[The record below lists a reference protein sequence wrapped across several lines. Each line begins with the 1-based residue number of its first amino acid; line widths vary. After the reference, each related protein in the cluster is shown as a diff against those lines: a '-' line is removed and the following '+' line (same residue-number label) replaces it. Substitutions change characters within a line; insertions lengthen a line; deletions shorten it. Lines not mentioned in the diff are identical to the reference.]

1 MNLRIFLGVSAVV
14 LAVFG
19 CGGGDGQGAGGSGG
33 VPGGTGGQT
42 YTEPG
47 SPVTPVESEA
57 AKQERMALSGALSE
71 AHGLT
76 AEGLLGKYAV
86 PFEAAPSYELSA
98 VAGLSLIQDS
108 SLKLTD
114 AELSALGQRGF
125 VVSDRWRSPTF
136 VLGYATIY
144 LNDLPVYVSADSI
157 LFAIHRSYDKI
168 LAAVEGGILMPDLAA
183 LLDGMRGRLA
193 GGAAGGFPANVQADA
208 DLYLAVAAGLLSGT
222 EVAPVAGANAAAVH
236 ELFQKATQASGW
248 QNVELF
254 GVARD
259 EDFSQYK
266 PRGHYG
272 NSAELG
278 RYFRSMM
285 WLGRT
290 DLRLLETQEDGSQ
303 VFRRRQLEAAFALH
317 ALIDAELRPHF
328 DRIDR
333 TVTAFVGEHDY
344 MRLDELE
351 ALLSDLGIDSPAGL
365 AALPDATIVQAI
377 LDGGYGTQ
385 RISSHIM
392 INGLGQGTLPLS
404 ASFAL
409 LGQRYVIDSH
419 VFSNVVYDR
428 AGGGSV
434 NRMLPNPLD
443 VGFAAL
449 ANDQAAALLAPELKQ
464 FSYAPDLASMR
475 VLADAHPAAF
485 WQGNLYN
492 QWLGALRELSPSAEA
507 LENSS
512 SGLPPVARSE
522 AWGRRLLGT
531 QLASWAE
538 LRHDTILYA
547 KQSYTGGNSCDFPD
561 AYVDPYP
568 HFYERVGAYAAFGK
582 ELAVEL
588 AAAPSTTP
596 NLAATITSHFEV
608 LGDVALR
615 LQQMAEHELTGA
627 AFTPEMLS
635 FINQAVV
642 VQDIC
647 GSSTLSEP
655 GWYGKLFF
663 DRSAS
668 TEYDPTIADVHTQP
682 TDEAGNPVGKVLHV
696 GTGFARLMVVVTEG
710 CSGPRA
716 YAGLASS
723 YFEHVTE
730 NFERLNDQEWTP
742 MASQAASPPWLAEI
756 VAH

>member
-1 MNLRIFLGVSAVV
+1 MNLRIFLGVSAFVF
-14 LAVFG
+14 AVTG

-42 YTEPG
+42 YEEPG
-47 SPVTPVESEA
+47 SPVTPGEPEA
-57 AKQERMALSGALSE
+57 AKQERAALSAALSE
-71 AHGLT
+71 AQGLT
-76 AEGLLGKYAV
+76 AEGLLEKYTV
-86 PFEAAPSYELSA
+86 PFKAAPSYELSA

-125 VVSDRWRSPTF
+125 VVSDRWRSPSF
-136 VLGYATIY
+136 VHGYATIY
-144 LNDLPVYVSADSI
+144 LQDLPVYVSADSM

-168 LAAVEGGILMPDLAA
+168 LAAVEAGILMPDLAA
-183 LLDGMRGRLA
+183 LLEGMRGRLA
-193 GGAAGGFPANVQADA
+193 GGAAASFPANVRADA
-208 DLYLAVAAGLLSGT
+208 DLYLAVAAGLLSGI
-222 EVAPVAGANAAAVH
+222 EVAPVAGANAASVH
-236 ELFQKATQASGW
+236 ELFQKANQASGW
-248 QNVELF
+248 QKIELF

-266 PRGHYG
+266 PRGHYDD
-272 NSAELG
+272 SAELR

-290 DLRLLETQEDGSQ
+290 DFRLLETQEDGSQ

-317 ALIDAELRPHF
+317 ALIDAALRPHF

-344 MRLDELE
+344 MRLDQLG
-351 ALLSDLGIDSPAGL
+351 ALLADLGIESPAGL
-365 AALPDATIVQAI
+365 AALPDATIAQAI

-404 ASFAL
+404 SSFAL

-428 AGGGSV
+428 AGGGGV
-434 NRMLPNPLD
+434 KRMMPNPLD
-443 VGFAAL
+443 AGFAAL
-449 ANDQAAALLAPELKQ
+449 ANDQAAALLAPELHQ
-464 FSYAPDLASMR
+464 FPYAPDLASMR

-507 LENSS
+507 LGNTS

-547 KQSYTGGNSCDFPD
+547 KQSYTGGGSCDFPD

-582 ELAVEL
+582 ELATEL
-588 AAAPSTTP
+588 AAAPSATP
-596 NLAATITSHFEV
+596 NLAASIASHFEV

-642 VQDIC
+642 VQDLC
-647 GSSTLSEP
+647 GSSALSEP

-663 DRSAS
+663 DQQAS

-682 TDEAGNPVGKVLHV
+682 TDEVGTPVGKVLHV
-696 GTGFARLMVVVTEG
+696 GTGFVRLMVVVTEG

-730 NFERLNDQEWTP
+730 NFQRLSDQEWKP
-742 MASQAASPPWLAEI
+742 MAPQAVSPPWLEEI
-756 VAH
+756 VAR